1 MLVKSSCWVLIPCRF
16 NVKLKDTC
24 FRRHEMAEFYKLKV
38 ADIYKETEDTSVI
51 TFDMPS
57 DLQKVFKFRQGQHLT
72 LKADINGEDLRRSY
86 SLCSSP
92 NDSQWKVAVKLIP
105 GGKFSSF
112 INSELKAGDFIEVM
126 SPSGTFGVEVNAEK
140 PKNYIFFAAG
150 SGITPVLSMIK
161 AHLQSEPN
169 STCKLFYVNKTAK
182 SIIFKEELEQLRN
195 TYFGRLEIYYFL
207 TKERRDIEL
216 FNGRFDDEKMQ
227 VLTKTFI
234 DIPDTSEV
242 FLCGPEKMV
251 NYVSDYL
258 ITAGLPKDLVHFELF
273 VTGLSDED
281 IKRAERL
288 AKQNV
293 EGIEI
298 TIVDG
303 GKEFS
308 FTMTKEYDNIL
319 DAALGAGADL
329 PFACKGGVCSTC
341 KCKVIEGAVE
351 MKINYALDDKEVS
364 QNLVLSC
371 QSVPTTEKVVVDF
384 DV

>member
-1 MLVKSSCWVLIPCRF
+1 
-16 NVKLKDTC
+16 
-24 FRRHEMAEFYKLKV
+24 MAVFHSLEV
-38 ADIYKETEDTSVI
+38 ADIYKETDDTSVV
-51 TFDMPS
+51 TFQIPEELRED
-57 DLQKVFKFRQGQHLT
+57 FKFRQGQHLT
-72 LKADINGEDLRRSY
+72 LKADINGEDVRRSY

-92 NDSQWKVAVKLIP
+92 VEDKWQVAVKQIL
-105 GGKFSSF
+105 GGKFSTF
-112 INSELKAGDFIEVM
+112 INEEVKRGDKLEVM
-126 SPSGTFGVEVNAEK
+126 APSGTFGVEVK
-140 PKNYIFFAAG
+140 PAASKNYLFFAAG

-161 AHLQSEPN
+161 THLAEEDN

-182 SIIFKEELEQLRN
+182 SIIFKETLEQLRN
-195 TYFGRLEIYYFL
+195 KYFGRLEIYYFL

-216 FNGRFDDEKMQ
+216 FNGRFDDDKMK
-227 VLTKTFI
+227 VLCNTFI

-242 FLCGPEKMV
+242 FLCGPEQMV
-251 NYVSDYL
+251 NYVSEYL
-258 ITAGLPKDLVHFELF
+258 VGAGLPKELVHFELF
-273 VTGLSDED
+273 VTGLSEED
-281 IKRAERL
+281 IKRQERL

-293 EGIEI
+293 EGIEV

-303 GKEFS
+303 GKEFL

-341 KCKVIEGAVE
+341 KCEVKEGAVE
-351 MKINYALDDKEVS
+351 MKINYALDEKEVS

-371 QSVPTTEKVVVDF
+371 QAVPTSDKVVVDF

>member
-1 MLVKSSCWVLIPCRF
+1 
-16 NVKLKDTC
+16 
-24 FRRHEMAEFYKLKV
+24 MAEFYNLKI
-38 ADIYKETEDTSVI
+38 ANIYKETEDTSVV
-51 TFDMPS
+51 TFEVPAH
-57 DLQKVFKFRQGQHLT
+57 LQDEFKFTQGQHLT
-72 LKADINGEDLRRSY
+72 LKADINGEDVRRSY

-92 NDSQWKVAVKLIP
+92 LESKWQVAVKQIP
-105 GGKFSSF
+105 GGKFSTY
-112 INSELKAGDFIEVM
+112 INEKLATGDTLEVM
-126 SPSGTFGVEVNAEK
+126 APSGKFGVEAK
-140 PKNYIFFAAG
+140 PNESKNYLFFAAG
-150 SGITPVLSMIK
+150 SGITPVLSMVK
-161 AHLQSEPN
+161 AHLAQEPN
-169 STCKLFYVNKTAK
+169 ATCKLFYVNKTAK

-195 TYFGRLEIYYFL
+195 SYFGRFEIFYFL

-216 FNGRFDDEKMQ
+216 FNGRFDDEKMK
-227 VLTKTFI
+227 VLTNTFI
-234 DIPDTSEV
+234 DVPDTNDV

-251 NYVSDYL
+251 NYVSEYL
-258 ITAGLPKDLVHFELF
+258 IEAGLPKEFVHFELF
-273 VTGLSDED
+273 VTGLSEED

-293 EGIEI
+293 EGVEV

-341 KCKVIEGAVE
+341 KCEVKEGNVE
-351 MKINYALDDKEVS
+351 MKINYALDEKEVS

-371 QSVPTTEKVVVDF
+371 QAVPTTDKVVVDF

>member
-1 MLVKSSCWVLIPCRF
+1 MTEF
-16 NVKLKDTC
+16 HKLKI
-24 FRRHEMAEFYKLKV
+24 

-51 TFDMPS
+51 TFNVPLE
-57 DLQKVFKFRQGQHLT
+57 LQDVFRFRQGQHLT
-72 LKADINGEDLRRSY
+72 LKANINGEDIRRSY
-86 SLCSSP
+86 SLCSGPSE
-92 NDSQWKVAVKLIP
+92 NQWKVAVKLIP
-105 GGKFSSF
+105 GGKFSSYV
-112 INSELKAGDFIEVM
+112 NNELKANDDIEVM
-126 SPSGTFGVEVNAEK
+126 SPSGTFGVEVNAQK
-140 PKNYIFFAAG
+140 AKNYLFFAAG

-161 AHLQSEPN
+161 AHLKSEPH

-216 FNGRFDDEKMQ
+216 FNGRFDDDKMK

-251 NYVSDYL
+251 HFVSDYL
-258 ITAGLPKDLVHFELF
+258 IKAGLPKELVHYELF

-293 EGIEI
+293 EGVEI

-303 GKEFS
+303 GKEFA

-341 KCKVIEGAVE
+341 KCEVKEGSVE

-371 QSVPTTEKVVVDF
+371 QAVPTSDKVVVDF

>member
-1 MLVKSSCWVLIPCRF
+1 MATFHNLSVK
-16 NVKLKDTC
+16 
-24 FRRHEMAEFYKLKV
+24 
-38 ADIYKETEDTSVI
+38 DIYKETDDCSVI
-51 TFDMPS
+51 TFNVPAE
-57 DLQKVFKFRQGQHLT
+57 LETEFKFRQGQHLT
-72 LKADINGEDLRRSY
+72 LKADINGEDVRRSY
-86 SLCSSP
+86 SLCSGP
-92 NDSQWKVAVKLIP
+92 VDGEWKVAVKKIL

-112 INSELKAGDFIEVM
+112 VNDSLQAGDTLEVM
-126 SPSGTFGVEVNAEK
+126 APSGTFGVEVSPEK
-140 PKNYIFFAAG
+140 AKNYLFFAAG
-150 SGITPVLSMIK
+150 SGITPVLSMVK
-161 AHLQSEPN
+161 AHLASEPN

-195 TYFGRLEIYYFL
+195 QYFGRFEIYYFL

-216 FNGRFDDEKMQ
+216 FNGRFDDEKMA
-227 VLTKTFI
+227 VLSKTFI
-234 DIPDTSEV
+234 DIPDTDEV

-251 NYVSDYL
+251 EFVSNYLVE
-258 ITAGLPKDLVHFELF
+258 AGLPKDLIHFELF
-273 VTGLSDED
+273 VKGLSDED
-281 IKRAERL
+281 IARQERL

-293 EGIEI
+293 EGTEVV
-298 TIVDG
+298 IVAG
-303 GKEFS
+303 GKEFE

-341 KCKVIEGAVE
+341 KCEVLEGAIE

-371 QSVPTTEKVVVDF
+371 QAVPTTDRVKVDF

>member
-1 MLVKSSCWVLIPCRF
+1 
-16 NVKLKDTC
+16 
-24 FRRHEMAEFYKLKV
+24 MAEFHNLRV
-38 ADIYKETEDTSVI
+38 ADIYKETEDTSVV
-51 TFDMPS
+51 TFDVPPE
-57 DLQKVFKFRQGQHLT
+57 LREEFKFRQGQHLT
-72 LKADINGEDLRRSY
+72 LRADINDEDVRRSY
-86 SLCSSP
+86 SLCSCPTESKW
-92 NDSQWKVAVKLIP
+92 QVAVKKIP
-105 GGKFSSF
+105 GGKFSTF
-112 INSELKAGDFIEVM
+112 VNSELKAGDGLEVM
-126 SPSGTFGVEVNAEK
+126 APSGTFGVDCNPDKA
-140 PKNYIFFAAG
+140 KNYLFFAAG

-161 AHLQSEPN
+161 AHLKAEPN

-242 FLCGPEKMV
+242 FLCGPEQMV
-251 NYVSDYL
+251 EYVSNYL
-258 ITAGLPKDLVHFELF
+258 IEAGLPKEFVHFELF
-273 VTGLSDED
+273 VKGLSDED

-288 AKQNV
+288 AQQNV
-293 EGIEI
+293 EGTEV

-319 DAALGAGADL
+319 DAALAAGADL

-341 KCKVIEGAVE
+341 KCEVKDGSVE

-371 QSVPTTEKVVVDF
+371 QAVPTSDKVVVDF

>member
-1 MLVKSSCWVLIPCRF
+1 
-16 NVKLKDTC
+16 
-24 FRRHEMAEFYKLKV
+24 MAEFHNLKV
-38 ADIYKETEDTSVI
+38 ADIYKETEDTSVV
-51 TFDMPS
+51 TFDVPPN
-57 DLQKVFKFRQGQHLT
+57 LQEQFKFRQGQHLT
-72 LKADINGEDLRRSY
+72 LKANINDEDVRRSY
-86 SLCSSP
+86 SLCSGPSEGRW
-92 NDSQWKVAVKLIP
+92 QVAVKQIP
-105 GGKFSSF
+105 DGKFSTYV
-112 INSELKAGDFIEVM
+112 NEHLKTGDAVNVM
-126 SPSGTFGVEVNAEK
+126 APSGNFGVKVNPTVA
-140 PKNYIFFAAG
+140 KNYLFFAAG
-150 SGITPVLSMIK
+150 SGITPVLSMLK
-161 AHLQSEPN
+161 AHLQAEPN
-169 STCKLFYVNKTAK
+169 ATCKLFYVNKTAK

-195 TYFGRLEIYYFL
+195 KFFGKLEIYYFL

-234 DIPDTSEV
+234 DIPDTNEV

-251 NYVSDYL
+251 NYVSEYL
-258 ITAGLPKDLVHFELF
+258 INAGLPKELVHFELF
-273 VTGLSDED
+273 VTGLSEED

-288 AKQNV
+288 AQQNV
-293 EGIEI
+293 EGTEI

-303 GKEFS
+303 GKEFL

-341 KCKVIEGAVE
+341 KCEVKEGNVE
-351 MKINYALDDKEVS
+351 MKINYALDEKEVS

-371 QSVPTTEKVVVDF
+371 QAVPTTDKVVVNF

>member
-1 MLVKSSCWVLIPCRF
+1 
-16 NVKLKDTC
+16 
-24 FRRHEMAEFYKLKV
+24 MAEFHTIKI
-38 ADIYKETEDTSVI
+38 ADIYKETDDTSVI
-51 TFDMPS
+51 SFEIPS
-57 DLQKVFKFRQGQHLT
+57 VLKEEFKFRQGQHLT
-72 LKADINGEDLRRSY
+72 LKADINGEDVRRSY
-86 SLCSSP
+86 SLCSGP
-92 NDSQWKVAVKLIP
+92 TENQWKVAVKGIP
-105 GGKFSSF
+105 GGKFSTF
-112 INSELKAGDFIEVM
+112 VNNKLKAGDTLEVM
-126 SPSGTFGVEVNAEK
+126 APSGTFGVEVNSEQS
-140 PKNYIFFAAG
+140 KNYLFFAAG

-161 AHLQSEPN
+161 AHLAQEPN

-216 FNGRFDDEKMQ
+216 FNGRFDDEKMK

-242 FLCGPEKMV
+242 FLCGPEQMV
-251 NYVSDYL
+251 DYVSGYL
-258 ITAGLPKDLVHFELF
+258 VEAGLPKDLVHFELF
-273 VTGLSDED
+273 VKGLSDED

-288 AKQNV
+288 AQQNV
-293 EGIEI
+293 EGTEV

-303 GKEFS
+303 GKEFA
-308 FTMTKEYDNIL
+308 FTMTKDFDNIL
-319 DAALGAGADL
+319 DAALNAGADL

-341 KCKVIEGAVE
+341 KCEVKEGSVE

-371 QSVPTTEKVVVDF
+371 QAVPTTDKVVVDF

>member
-1 MLVKSSCWVLIPCRF
+1 
-16 NVKLKDTC
+16 
-24 FRRHEMAEFYKLKV
+24 MADFHNLKV
-38 ADIYKETEDTSVI
+38 EDLYKETDDTSVI
-51 TFDMPS
+51 TFNVPS
-57 DLQKVFKFRQGQHLT
+57 EISDEFHFRQGQHLT
-72 LKADINGEDLRRSY
+72 LKAMINGEDVRRSY

-92 NDSQWKVAVKLIP
+92 FDNQWKVAVKLIP
-105 GGKFSSF
+105 GGKFSTF
-112 INSELKAGDFIEVM
+112 VNETLQTGDTLEVM
-126 SPSGTFGVEVNAEK
+126 APSGNFGVECK
-140 PKNYIFFAAG
+140 PSEAKNYLFFAAG
-150 SGITPVLSMIK
+150 SGITPVLSMVK
-161 AHLQSEPN
+161 AHLVKESN

-195 TYFGRLEIYYFL
+195 QFFGRFEINYFL

-216 FNGRFDDEKMQ
+216 FNGRFDDEKME
-227 VLTKTFI
+227 VLIKTFI
-234 DIPDTSEV
+234 DIPDTNEV

-251 NYVSDYL
+251 KYVSEYL
-258 ITAGLPKDLVHFELF
+258 INAGLPKENVHFELF

-281 IKRAERL
+281 IARQERL

-293 EGIEI
+293 EGTEV

-308 FTMTKEYDNIL
+308 FKMTKEYDNIL

-341 KCKVIEGAVE
+341 KCEVLDGAVE
-351 MKINYALDDKEVS
+351 MKINYALSDKEVS

-371 QSVPTTEKVVVDF
+371 QAVPTTDKVKVDF

>member
-1 MLVKSSCWVLIPCRF
+1 
-16 NVKLKDTC
+16 
-24 FRRHEMAEFYKLKV
+24 MAEFYKLKV
-38 ADIYKETEDTSVI
+38 ADIYKETDDTSVI
-51 TFDMPS
+51 TFDIPS
-57 DLQKVFKFRQGQHLT
+57 DLQDVFKFRQGQHLT
-72 LKADINGEDLRRSY
+72 LKADINGEDVRRSY

-92 NDSQWKVAVKLIP
+92 IDNQWRVAVKLIP

-112 INSELKAGDFIEVM
+112 VNNELQANDTLEVM
-126 SPSGTFGVEVNAEK
+126 KPSGTFGVEVNVEK
-140 PKNYIFFAAG
+140 PKNYLFFAAG

-161 AHLQSEPN
+161 THLQGEPN

-251 NYVSDYL
+251 HYVSDYL
-258 ITAGLPKDLVHFELF
+258 INAGLPKELVHFELF
-273 VTGLSDED
+273 VTGLSEED

-293 EGIEI
+293 EGVEV

-303 GKEFS
+303 GKEFA

-341 KCKVIEGAVE
+341 KCKVVDGAVE

-371 QSVPTTEKVVVDF
+371 QAVPTTEKVVVDF

>member
-1 MLVKSSCWVLIPCRF
+1 M
-16 NVKLKDTC
+16 
-24 FRRHEMAEFYKLKV
+24 
-38 ADIYKETEDTSVI
+38 
-51 TFDMPS
+51 
-57 DLQKVFKFRQGQHLT
+57 
-72 LKADINGEDLRRSY
+72 RRSY

-92 NDSQWKVAVKLIP
+92 SDGQWKVAVKLIP
-105 GGKFSSF
+105 GGKFSTY
-112 INSELKAGDFIEVM
+112 INDELKTGDQLEVM

-140 PKNYIFFAAG
+140 AKNYLFFAAG
-150 SGITPVLSMIK
+150 SGVTPVLSMVK
-161 AHLQSEPN
+161 AHLQAEPN

-195 TYFGRLEIYYFL
+195 TYFGRFEIYYFL

-251 NYVSDYL
+251 NYVSEYL
-258 ITAGLPKDLVHFELF
+258 INAGLPKELVHFELF

-288 AKQNV
+288 AQQNV
-293 EGIEI
+293 EGVEV

-303 GKEFS
+303 GKEFV

-341 KCKVIEGAVE
+341 KCQVIDGAVE
-351 MKINYALDDKEVS
+351 MKINYALDEKEVS

-371 QSVPTTEKVVVDF
+371 QAVPTTEKVVVDF